1 MKKPLSKVYYKIMR
15 VSVFRQSHFNAAHRL
30 NVSSWS
36 SEENKKVFGV
46 CNNEFFHGHNY
57 ELVVRLTGEVD
68 PITGMLI
75 DLNELSEIIDEQI
88 INYLDHKNLNI
99 QITEFQTLNPTVENI
114 CFMIYERLRKVI
126 NSQFEVRVRLFE
138 TARNFAEYPA

>member
-1 MKKPLSKVYYKIMR
+1 VGCIK
-15 VSVFRQSHFNAAHRL
+15 
-30 NVSSWS
+30 
-36 SEENKKVFGV
+36 
-46 CNNEFFHGHNY
+46 
-57 ELVVRLTGEVD
+57 VRLTGEVD

-114 CFMIYERLRKVI
+114 CFVIYERLRKVI